1 VYHDLLTL
9 YADEHERVLRE
20 LASRP
25 RLERPDP
32 SFSRAQRLR
41 RRLRELARTRRG
53 APVSIGVP
61 VTIRLAG
68 EHDPREVA
76 RLATLDDR
84 CVPSPPVLVA
94 AVDDAIVAALPL
106 DTGPLLRH
114 PFVASGD
121 VVALLELR
129 RLQLRVGRRAA

>member
-1 VYHDLLTL
+1 
-9 YADEHERVLRE
+9 
-20 LASRP
+20 
-25 RLERPDP
+25 
-32 SFSRAQRLR
+32 
-41 RRLRELARTRRG
+41 
-53 APVSIGVP
+53 
-61 VTIRLAG
+61 
-68 EHDPREVA
+68 
-76 RLATLDDR
+76 
-84 CVPSPPVLVA
+84 VA